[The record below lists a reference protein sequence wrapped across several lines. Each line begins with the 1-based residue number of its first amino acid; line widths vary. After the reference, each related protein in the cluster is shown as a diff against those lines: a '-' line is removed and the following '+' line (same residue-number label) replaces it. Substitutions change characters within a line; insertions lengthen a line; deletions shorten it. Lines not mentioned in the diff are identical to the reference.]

1 MVIRMVI
8 IVLFTISRGG
18 SGKGR
23 LVPDLRSLTNREFL
37 PSNFSR
43 TGCNPSLLQPECR
56 KLFSGKIRRA
66 SGKRH
71 DNFRDF
77 DGAPFQFS
85 PTSLPSPHCLPFVSA
100 LRRRMRG
107 KLGWKAGSGKEKR
120 EEKIAGGRRVMNNTW
135 LPVTGWN
142 RTNTCCC
149 CCCCYSCCK
158 EVWKRRGGKNSSGRV
173 VV

>member
-1 MVIRMVI
+1 MNNEPTLLPPLSRRETTKFSPFRMVIRMVI

-43 TGCNPSLLQPECR
+43 TGRNPSLLQPECR

-77 DGAPFQFS
+77 DGAPLQFS
-85 PTSLPSPHCLPFVSA
+85 PTSPLPPPLSPLCFRVTAEDARKTRVKGGQREGEKRGENS
-100 LRRRMRG
+100 RG
-107 KLGWKAGSGKEKR
+107 KTSHE
-120 EEKIAGGRRVMNNTW
+120 
-135 LPVTGWN
+135 
-142 RTNTCCC
+142 
-149 CCCCYSCCK
+149 
-158 EVWKRRGGKNSSGRV
+158 
-173 VV
+173 